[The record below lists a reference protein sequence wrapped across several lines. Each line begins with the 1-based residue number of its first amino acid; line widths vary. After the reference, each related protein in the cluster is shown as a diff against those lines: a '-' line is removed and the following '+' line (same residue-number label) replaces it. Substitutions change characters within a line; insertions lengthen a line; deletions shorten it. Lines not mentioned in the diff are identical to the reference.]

1 MLLYQKCASA
11 RRVKLCPY
19 PDLFAWAALTELRAL
34 SLPAAKLV
42 ARLGL
47 SPSLA
52 RLYADLAGLGP
63 ECDR

>member
-1 MLLYQKCASA
+1 MTSYQKRASA
-11 RRVKLCPY
+11 RRAKPCPH
-19 PDLFAWAALTELRAL
+19 PDLFAWAALAELRAL
-34 SLPAAKLV
+34 PLPAAKLA

-63 ECDR
+63 ERGR